1 MEQMNVE
8 DSLKVD
14 IDFSE
19 EVLPKSAKTLQPLV
33 WKDGDSYRCLLGP
46 DPSVG
51 VVGSGDT
58 PLLAIVDWDT
68 HLTSRLA
75 QPKEN
80 DPVIEYVK
88 DVYKADNTE
97 VW

>member
-1 MEQMNVE
+1 MEQMNIE
-8 DSLKVD
+8 ESMKVD

-19 EVLPKSAKTLQPLV
+19 EVLPKSARTLQPLV
-33 WKDGDSYRCLLGP
+33 WKDGESYCCVLGP

-51 VVGSGDT
+51 VFGCGDT
-58 PLLAIVDWDT
+58 ALLAIVDWDV
-68 HLTSRLA
+68 HLTNRLA
-75 QPKEN
+75 EPKEN
-80 DPVIEYVK
+80 DEVVEYVR